1 MYFQNN
7 SCYFFIYTLFRAKQ
21 LVFLNSFQ
29 HAFMHIKTTAVNN
42 NLREV
47 KNIHYLI
54 DLKEVIKNNV
64 IDFKDGDLPTFVFEY
79 GLLNL

>member
-1 MYFQNN
+1 
-7 SCYFFIYTLFRAKQ
+7 
-21 LVFLNSFQ
+21 
-29 HAFMHIKTTAVNN
+29 MHIKTTAVNN